1 MGIYLSKPNTTKS
14 SGNGSND
21 KYEYGLSSMQGW
33 RMSMEDAH
41 LSVLDLT
48 PGISLF
54 CVFDGHGGPE
64 VAKFCSEY
72 FSKHLLENENFKKGE
87 YQRAL
92 EENFLRMD
100 EILMSSEGPELLKP
114 FKTEKEIANSFAGC
128 TANVVLFA
136 EDKYYIANAGDA
148 RAVLFTKKDEVLALS
163 VDHKPEDEKELRRIE
178 KAGGY
183 VSDGRV
189 NDNLNLTRAIGDLE
203 YKKNPNLKPEEQ
215 IISGYPDVQIR
226 DYTADDNFILIGC
239 DGIWETM
246 STKDICEF
254 ARDQINEKVELS
266 KIVEDILDKVIAKET
281 IEGFGCDNMS
291 LILVKFKN

>member
-14 SGNGSND
+14 SGSGSND
-21 KYEYGLSSMQGW
+21 KFEYGLSSMQGW

-41 LSVLDLT
+41 LSELDIA

-64 VAKFCSEY
+64 VAKFCAEY
-72 FSKHLLENENFKKGE
+72 FGKHLLDNENFKQAN
-87 YQRAL
+87 YQKAL
-92 EENFLRMD
+92 EENFLKMD

-114 FKTEKEIANSFAGC
+114 FKTEKEIPNSFAGC
-128 TANVVLFA
+128 TANVVLFT

-148 RAVLFTKKDEVLALS
+148 RAVMFSKKDEVLALS
-163 VDHKPEDEKELRRIE
+163 TDHKPEDPKELERIE
-178 KAGGY
+178 AAGGY

-203 YKKNPNLKPEEQ
+203 YKKNHNLTPQEQ
-215 IISGYPDVQIR
+215 IISGFPDVEIR
-226 DYTADDNFILIGC
+226 DYTTDDNFILIGC

-246 STKDICEF
+246 STKDICEY
-254 ARDQINEKVELS
+254 ARDQINAKVELS
-266 KIVEDILDKVIAKET
+266 KIVEEILDKVIAKET